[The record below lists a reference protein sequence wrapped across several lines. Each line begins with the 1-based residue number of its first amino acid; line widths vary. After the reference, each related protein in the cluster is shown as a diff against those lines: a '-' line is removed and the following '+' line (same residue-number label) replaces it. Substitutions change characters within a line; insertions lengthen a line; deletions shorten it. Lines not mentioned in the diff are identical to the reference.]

1 MMAGQPAGCPAFF
14 VSDGGLKSMSE
25 DVEVLR
31 AKLVAETG
39 KMEWHE
45 LERHFARGAVVAVN
59 PGIDLIDVALTM
71 ANDDKAGL
79 EKWFDAGTVRRAE
92 TADAAAWVKSQPLFW
107 VVVILPWVVIQ
118 EIDASAVEPGEL
130 H

>member
-1 MMAGQPAGCPAFF
+1 
-14 VSDGGLKSMSE
+14 MSE
-25 DVEVLR
+25 EVEELR
-31 AKLVAETG
+31 TKLIGETG

-45 LERHFARGAVVAVN
+45 LERHFARGVVVAVN

-71 ANDDKAGL
+71 ANDDKDGL

-92 TADAAAWVKSQPLFW
+92 TADAEAWVKTQPLFW
-107 VVVILPWVVIQ
+107 AVVILPWVVIQ
-118 EIDASAVEPGEL
+118 EIDDSVELPEL

>member
-1 MMAGQPAGCPAFF
+1 
-14 VSDGGLKSMSE
+14 MSE